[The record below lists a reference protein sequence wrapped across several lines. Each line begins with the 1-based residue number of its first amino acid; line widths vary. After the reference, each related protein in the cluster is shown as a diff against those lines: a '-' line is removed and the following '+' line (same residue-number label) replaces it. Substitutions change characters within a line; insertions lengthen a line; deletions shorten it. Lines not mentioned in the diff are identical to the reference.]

1 MAEQIFQGG
10 DEIQKKDLESHL
22 SSLCQ
27 LENVG
32 VLLGA
37 GSSKAAGGK
46 VMKQVWQDFKGANP
60 LSVSF
65 LRDECKLIT
74 QSEIDNDSVNVKQL
88 IDQVVK
94 FIEVSTI
101 RLHGRQTVE

>member
-1 MAEQIFQGG
+1 MTELIFQGG

-37 GSSKAAGGK
+37 GSSKS
-46 VMKQVWQDFKGANP
+46 ANR
-60 LSVSF
+60 F
-65 LRDECKLIT
+65 QLIT
-74 QSEIDNDSVNVKQL
+74 KRCDISNLDV
-88 IDQVVK
+88 
-94 FIEVSTI
+94 
-101 RLHGRQTVE
+101 

>member
-1 MAEQIFQGG
+1 MTVLIFQGG
-10 DEIQKKDLESHL
+10 DEIQKNDLESHL

-46 VMKQVWQDFKGANP
+46 VMPEFK
-60 LSVSF
+60 
-65 LRDECKLIT
+65 
-74 QSEIDNDSVNVKQL
+74 SEVRHSPI
-88 IDQVVK
+88 
-94 FIEVSTI
+94 
-101 RLHGRQTVE
+101 